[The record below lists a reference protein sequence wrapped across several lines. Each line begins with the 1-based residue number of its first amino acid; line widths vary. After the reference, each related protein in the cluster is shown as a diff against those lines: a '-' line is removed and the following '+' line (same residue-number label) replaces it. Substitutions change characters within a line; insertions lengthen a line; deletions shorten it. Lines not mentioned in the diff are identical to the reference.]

1 MATIRIQNNIL
12 DNKVDTFS
20 AEDVTIETLIREH
33 TDGNVY
39 NDTIV
44 ECYDP
49 ETGKTFYAPLVDDVE
64 SLNAIV
70 QVNGKD
76 ASLDY
81 VVKKNDIVAIVI
93 TPAGDGQTGSWNW
106 WGALSGSLMMSLSWG
121 LTGAAFG
128 GGAFSW
134 LGFAIGATL
143 GGVVGFIAGGIVGGM
158 AYDAIHSKGS
168 SSSKGIDSEKLP
180 DVRGATNQPLLDQN
194 YPFVL
199 GKHLVTPFVIGTP
212 WNEISGD
219 RGQNNYIH
227 VLYAVGYAPLRL
239 TDFKLG
245 EMFLAHNQRWSGN
258 SELKNIFHGAL
269 HGVDTESGS
278 SEDKGD
284 ITNTWANND
293 ITLEILQQGQNG
305 ETVDYGSVYP
315 YAKIQQDINANV
327 LYIADGS
334 LEEIDQHKSITYKGI
349 GLANGLRN
357 NPIRFSE
364 KFAKSV
370 QVELDFQSGLYK
382 SRSETVNSASSVKY
396 YKIPLW
402 TAIQW
407 RAYSEDNATEDGNNA
422 GDNIP
427 LPTWNPTTEQYEQV
441 TYTDKSGNTKTGDFR
456 GWHSFKTINSIN
468 SSVYDCNARRL
479 DIEAHTGN
487 DLHLLVTGHSG
498 SYSFSLSTP
507 ISHTAQ
513 DILDRK
519 SLWNFVS
526 GTDIKASV
534 TDASLIF
541 NIVET
546 ATPVYESGYPVGTQ
560 YTYTFDCSD
569 GQVGLNDNWLNAEAF
584 NLESLGGTNDD
595 PEGIN
600 EIRCVT
606 KVDLV
611 EWARENLLE
620 EGESD
625 EVLAKKIKA
634 YFFPGSN
641 SSQSIE
647 VRVVRI
653 SPCYLDETT
662 STSSASAFTF
672 TDIFSWTTLTC
683 EMLNGDKLNE
693 GVIEQ
698 KRPLTENRMR
708 KLCVVSLKAKTDN
721 VDQLSN
727 TIKQFSCI
735 AQSFAPYYDDE
746 QKKWI
751 PENVSK
757 IEKYYKPSVQIG
769 PKEWQSGE
777 EITEEQFYEDRQ
789 NGIKSI
795 KKPAG
800 NDFVPQLV
808 NNAIRIN
815 SHIDS
820 QGRYF
825 IPYDDKENGVYK
837 AGCDGTLNYCTN
849 IVSSMFLLAG
859 IGPHLGVD
867 ALGYRQSFY
876 NETTGELRSDVGD
889 FNLAALAKWNKELKE
904 VTDGS
909 VYGSNGYHYNEK
921 GERVTHTKGEIVKMF
936 FTANAYIYSAEQLEN
951 MLGKLAIAGRAV
963 YTKDNKNR
971 LTVIMDKAE
980 KYPVALIN
988 QQNTLQS
995 SYTISYEDLPS
1006 GLQLVFPDENDGY
1019 VQNELYCMADGEDY
1033 ENPKGAIEQYGF
1045 NYVTNNYQQN
1055 SLGRYVLANRLLNHE
1070 VVTKKIGA
1078 EGASIGLGNLVL
1090 VQDDTML
1097 LGTDNGGRITKL
1109 IEDDDYIYG
1118 FVINNTFKYT
1128 GEEEDVE
1135 DSQGNTVTKCKQGVV
1150 ILQPC
1155 QYKEDRVITLR
1166 LAKVGTEYNVDDVY
1180 YKAVKGVTNTVLFE
1194 NRISKTQ
1201 RDGED
1206 FFIFKPQ
1213 VDNIVGFG
1221 IVGQITSTYRVIKIK
1236 PDAKHNY
1243 EFTLMKYQKELY
1255 EYGRVLPTFQNNM
1268 TIPDRSNED
1277 SFALSNNITQAQ
1289 LVQTVTQVNS
1299 QMQQTVQQAVDDI
1312 TEGTTTSV
1320 PDAPVSLTCIAHED
1334 GIELKPVMATNDLN
1348 NSIKEFKYWV
1358 KRSSTDTWHEISTS
1372 DNYYFF
1378 DRTVDQY
1385 PDPEDLR
1392 PYQFRVVAVNI
1403 YGNESLPLETARGSV
1418 NTSGYLWWSPQ
1429 WDTPPRLTPVENGYN
1444 LVIDTNH
1451 ASLLMYGK
1459 IGYKIKLTALDELG
1473 YETTIYSVETE
1484 SSELFIPY
1492 SEISNHPLHPE
1503 KDYFTEQE
1511 IQVEV
1516 MNYNVISG
1524 SLGQEIT
1531 RPAETTDY
1539 KSWTPNALTGAYYPS
1554 VSASKRQVSIA
1565 FPSQDNVYGNIKY
1578 KIRVKKVDEST
1589 WYTPD
1594 LESDCYESET
1604 SYRKN
1609 TETALETT
1617 ATFRQMLPLTGQ
1629 NMQSIQVDRYEI
1641 ITKDGTTTGEHTSI
1655 VREYY
1660 VYNTEGKAKF
1670 DANYKYVEGGKNL
1683 HYLPELNSD
1692 NITTTPIQSSA
1703 WLEGGTESD
1712 HITSYVTPVL
1722 IDSPLPEATEYQYE
1736 IQAESVESGK
1746 TSPAITINVTV
1757 DANSVADLVDS
1768 AITQTKLADGC
1779 VTTDKIAA
1787 GAITAEQISA
1797 TNILAKGA
1805 TAGSM
1810 TTNGLIIPDSG
1821 FWASEP
1827 MKYTYG
1833 DKQTYNAQAGEFFVG
1848 NNPNH
1853 PDTGDDS
1860 DVNNTYLHY
1869 KKVNGI
1875 WTFFL
1880 KIQNIIMSAVATVVN
1895 GVFKVKQGNAEATP
1909 FMTVNPMTSA
1919 DSDGT
1924 DARTVRVDGTVQARN
1939 VKVNGDVY
1947 AAQFHGIS
1955 FTGKA
1960 FTAEIADT
1968 ATEATRS
1975 IGGSWI
1981 SAREHCVARQSN
1993 QTQVEGS
2000 SWNPVI
2006 GVKTWGGFW
2015 SMGTVGGES
2024 LMLSY
2029 DTDSNYASGNN
2040 TSAVINF
2047 PPAGASGTLALTSD
2061 TVASAN
2067 NADMVDGYHASG
2079 DAQNMLFRCKRAVDV
2094 GVANDNG
2101 YWAGMCNINVDG
2113 SAKWWH
2119 ILSMDWTGTDSN
2131 PADWCSQFLLPT
2143 QQGGIPKYRFN
2154 ANGGST
2160 AISSSPWKN
2169 FITEENIGSQ
2179 TVANANTAT
2188 QANKIRIGRPN
2199 SPEPGDIWIE

>member
-20 AEDVTIETLIREH
+20 AEDITIETLIREH

-76 ASLDY
+76 APLDY

-93 TPAGDGQTGSWNW
+93 TPAGDGQVGGWNW
-106 WGALSGSLMMSLSWG
+106 WGALAGFVHGGGSGALYGLGLGGGWGSLI
-121 LTGAAFG
+121 GAA
-128 GGAFSW
+128 
-134 LGFAIGATL
+134 IGSTI
-143 GGVVGFIAGGIVGGM
+143 GFIAGGIVGGM
-158 AYDAIHSKGS
+158 VHDAIVNNNNS
-168 SSSKGIDSEKLP
+168 SSSQKGIDSEKLP

-278 SEDKGD
+278 SEDTGD
-284 ITNTWANND
+284 ITNIWANND

-422 GDNIP
+422 GDSIP

-468 SSVYDCNARRL
+468 SSIYDCNARRL

-641 SSQSIE
+641 STQSIE

-698 KRPLTENRMR
+698 KRPLTETRMR

-735 AQSFAPYYDDE
+735 AQSFAPYYDEE

-751 PENVSK
+751 PENVNK
-757 IEKYYKPSVQIG
+757 IEKYYKPSVQIS

-808 NNAIRIN
+808 NNVIRIN

-820 QGRYF
+820 NGRYF

-837 AGCDGTLNYCTN
+837 EGCDGTLNYCTN

-867 ALGYRQSFY
+867 ALGYKQSFY
-876 NETTGELRSDVGD
+876 NETTGELKSDAGD

-1090 VQDDTML
+1090 IQDDTML

-1118 FVINNTFKYT
+1118 FIINNTFKYT

-1135 DSQGNTVTKCKQGVV
+1135 DSQGNIVTKCKQGVV

-1206 FFIFKPQ
+1206 FYIFKPQ

-1243 EFTLMKYQKELY
+1243 EFTLMKYQEELY

-1312 TEGTTTSV
+1312 TEGTTSSV

-1348 NSIKEFKYWV
+1348 NSIKEFKYWIQ
-1358 KRSSTDTWHEISTS
+1358 RGMDTWHEISTS

-1378 DRTVDQY
+1378 DREVDGY
-1385 PDPEDLR
+1385 PEKSHLAIWR
-1392 PYQFRVVAVNI
+1392 FRVVAVNI
-1403 YGNESLPLETARGSV
+1403 YGNESLP
-1418 NTSGYLWWSPQ
+1418 
-1429 WDTPPRLTPVENGYN
+1429 
-1444 LVIDTNH
+1444 
-1451 ASLLMYGK
+1451 
-1459 IGYKIKLTALDELG
+1459 
-1473 YETTIYSVETE
+1473 
-1484 SSELFIPY
+1484 
-1492 SEISNHPLHPE
+1492 
-1503 KDYFTEQE
+1503 
-1511 IQVEV
+1511 
-1516 MNYNVISG
+1516 
-1524 SLGQEIT
+1524 
-1531 RPAETTDY
+1531 
-1539 KSWTPNALTGAYYPS
+1539 
-1554 VSASKRQVSIA
+1554 
-1565 FPSQDNVYGNIKY
+1565 
-1578 KIRVKKVDEST
+1578 
-1589 WYTPD
+1589 
-1594 LESDCYESET
+1594 
-1604 SYRKN
+1604 
-1609 TETALETT
+1609 
-1617 ATFRQMLPLTGQ
+1617 
-1629 NMQSIQVDRYEI
+1629 
-1641 ITKDGTTTGEHTSI
+1641 
-1655 VREYY
+1655 
-1660 VYNTEGKAKF
+1660 
-1670 DANYKYVEGGKNL
+1670 
-1683 HYLPELNSD
+1683 
-1692 NITTTPIQSSA
+1692 
-1703 WLEGGTESD
+1703 
-1712 HITSYVTPVL
+1712 
-1722 IDSPLPEATEYQYE
+1722 
-1736 IQAESVESGK
+1736 VESG
-1746 TSPAITINVTV
+1746 
-1757 DANSVADLVDS
+1757 
-1768 AITQTKLADGC
+1768 
-1779 VTTDKIAA
+1779 
-1787 GAITAEQISA
+1787 QIS
-1797 TNILAKGA
+1797 TKDYLTWLSPSVTLDLIPKQDGYYLENVKFSSYEKSYGSLEYRIIL
-1805 TAGSM
+1805 
-1810 TTNGLIIPDSG
+1810 
-1821 FWASEP
+1821 
-1827 MKYTYG
+1827 
-1833 DKQTYNAQAGEFFVG
+1833 
-1848 NNPNH
+1848 
-1853 PDTGDDS
+1853 
-1860 DVNNTYLHY
+1860 
-1869 KKVNGI
+1869 KK
-1875 WTFFL
+1875 T
-1880 KIQNIIMSAVATVVN
+1880 
-1895 GVFKVKQGNAEATP
+1895 
-1909 FMTVNPMTSA
+1909 
-1919 DSDGT
+1919 DGT
-1924 DARTVRVDGTVQARN
+1924 RYLD
-1939 VKVNGDVY
+1939 
-1947 AAQFHGIS
+1947 
-1955 FTGKA
+1955 
-1960 FTAEIADT
+1960 
-1968 ATEATRS
+1968 
-1975 IGGSWI
+1975 
-1981 SAREHCVARQSN
+1981 
-1993 QTQVEGS
+1993 
-2000 SWNPVI
+2000 
-2006 GVKTWGGFW
+2006 KT
-2015 SMGTVGGES
+2015 TK
-2024 LMLSY
+2024 
-2029 DTDSNYASGNN
+2029 T
-2040 TSAVINF
+2040 
-2047 PPAGASGTLALTSD
+2047 
-2061 TVASAN
+2061 
-2067 NADMVDGYHASG
+2067 
-2079 DAQNMLFRCKRAVDV
+2079 
-2094 GVANDNG
+2094 
-2101 YWAGMCNINVDG
+2101 
-2113 SAKWWH
+2113 
-2119 ILSMDWTGTDSN
+2119 
-2131 PADWCSQFLLPT
+2131 
-2143 QQGGIPKYRFN
+2143 
-2154 ANGGST
+2154 
-2160 AISSSPWKN
+2160 
-2169 FITEENIGSQ
+2169 
-2179 TVANANTAT
+2179 
-2188 QANKIRIGRPN
+2188 
-2199 SPEPGDIWIE
+2199 